1 MRWRLGEG
9 IAAGTLA
16 LLIALFPYR
25 STRGIVLGVWSLPFA
40 ILLGVL
46 LFTFTLTIWVLM
58 RPPVGPVDAPHR
70 RRGSNEADRAVD
82 LAAALWGF
90 GYLIGTIFAPA
101 TRARIIALD
110 LLHSEVPAASFL
122 QFAGL
127 AAFLVGVGIL
137 LWTRFGGRLPKT
149 IITLCVLIGLV
160 TLAEGV
166 ARWMVAYRPQPTEFA
181 TATSARW
188 DALHVRL
195 NGAGERDLPHAPD
208 AAART
213 KRILFVGGDEAFGAG
228 ITDPHMRIADQVAA
242 RLEAPTSL
250 LWESIDLGEVGA
262 RTPEAM
268 EQLQRGLRY
277 HPDFVILLYAMDDI
291 DYLAPRIR
299 PRAPSAGDWQERLD
313 PGYLLFTNSMLV
325 QELCIRH
332 PGWIG
337 GEISPLRDPL
347 ADSLVASE
355 HFEDLRRFAALA
367 GDSGRVAGIVPIDI
381 EAASDIHHRGRY
393 RTFVARADSAGLP
406 IWNVEKAWEGKTTA
420 QLAVGPQFLH
430 PNEAASGAIA
440 DVIAAQIEAKR
451 P

>member
-40 ILLGVL
+40 ILLGVVL
-46 LFTFTLTIWVLM
+46 LVFTITIWILM

-82 LAAALWGF
+82 LAVALWGF

-101 TRARIIALD
+101 TRARIIDLD

-122 QFAGL
+122 QFAGFATFL
-127 AAFLVGVGIL
+127 AGCGIL
-137 LWTRFGGRLPKT
+137 LWTRFGSRIPKT
-149 IITLCVLIGLV
+149 IITLCVLLGVV

-166 ARWMVAYRPQPTEFA
+166 ARWRVAYRPEPTEFA

-188 DALHVRL
+188 DALHVRR
-195 NGAGERDLPHAPD
+195 NGAGDRDVPHAPD
-208 AAART
+208 AAPRT

-242 RLEAPTSL
+242 RLEPATSL
-250 LWESIDLGEVGA
+250 LWEPIDLGEVGA
-262 RTPEAM
+262 RTPEAV

-277 HPDFVILLYAMDDI
+277 RPDVVVLLYAMDDV
-291 DYLAPRIR
+291 DYLAPRLR

-332 PGWIG
+332 PGWVG
-337 GEISPLRDPL
+337 GEVSPLRDPL
-347 ADSLVASE
+347 ADPLVAAA
-355 HFEDLRRFAALA
+355 HFEDLRRFTAHA
-367 GDSGRVAGIVPIDI
+367 GDSGRVVGIVPIDV

-393 RTFVARADSAGLP
+393 RTFVLRADSAGLP
-406 IWNVEKAWEGKTTA
+406 IWNVEKAWEGKSATEF
-420 QLAVGPQFLH
+420 AVGPQFLH

-440 DVIAAQIEAKR
+440 DLIAAKVKEKL